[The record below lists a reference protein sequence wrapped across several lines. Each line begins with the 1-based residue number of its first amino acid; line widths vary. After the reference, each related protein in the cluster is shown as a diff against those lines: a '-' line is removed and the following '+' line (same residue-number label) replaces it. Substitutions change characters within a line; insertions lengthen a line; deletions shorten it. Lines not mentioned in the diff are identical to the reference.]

1 MDWKKTLA
9 TVAPALATALGGPL
23 AGVAV
28 SMATKAL
35 GLPESTQEALQ
46 AAVVGGGADTL
57 LKLKEADNQ
66 FTLEM
71 ERLGVDVLR
80 IDAGDRADARALA
93 KDKGIWIQAVL
104 TALFCGLFALLLNQI
119 FSGQEVVHSTM
130 RDIANFLLGTLTG
143 ILIQQMNFWFGSSE
157 GSKRKTQ
164 QGVAKP

>member
-9 TVAPALATALGGPL
+9 TVAPALATALGSPL

-28 SMATKAL
+28 GMATKAL
-35 GLPESTQEALQ
+35 GLPESSQEALQ
-46 AAVVGGGADTL
+46 AAVMGGGPDTL
-57 LKLKEADNQ
+57 LKLKEADYQ

-71 ERLGVDVLR
+71 ERLEVDILR
-80 IDAGDRADARALA
+80 IDADDRGSARQMAMSQ
-93 KDKGIWIQAVL
+93 GIWIQAIL

-119 FSGQEVVHSTM
+119 FTGVEVVHSTM

-157 GSKRKTQ
+157 GSKRKTA
-164 QGVAKP
+164 QGQIK